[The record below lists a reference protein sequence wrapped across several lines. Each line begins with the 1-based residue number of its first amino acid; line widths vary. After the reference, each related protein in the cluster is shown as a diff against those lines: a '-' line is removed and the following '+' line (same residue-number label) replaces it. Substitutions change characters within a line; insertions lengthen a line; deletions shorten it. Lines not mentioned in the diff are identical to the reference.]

1 MWAML
6 LLTME
11 DLEGRRI
18 WVRLGRRAARSRKRP
33 FKVSLLCLSTALWV
47 ARLSAVLALRLGFLL
62 MPGCCCWGEEGVSV
76 GLIMGVGFEAGGGLA
91 VADAVVVGPLAK
103 EVFMD
108 IGACGDELPELGVL
122 VVLLWVLLLLLF
134 EFELEAPE

>member
-1 MWAML
+1 
-6 LLTME
+6 
-11 DLEGRRI
+11 
-18 WVRLGRRAARSRKRP
+18 
-33 FKVSLLCLSTALWV
+33 
-47 ARLSAVLALRLGFLL
+47 
-62 MPGCCCWGEEGVSV
+62 
-76 GLIMGVGFEAGGGLA
+76 MGVGFEAGGGLA

-134 EFELEAPE
+134 EFELEAPEWEGDAVSEDGERGSVIAIGIFAFVRIFDGEYTSRQVRKCGMR